1 MTRFLL
7 SLDEAV
13 DVIFAAVAEAK
24 PGETYI
30 SRVASARI
38 ADVAAALIN
47 GRRIETMVTRIRPGE
62 KLHEILVSEEEAHR
76 TITRGNHYVIGPIL
90 PELQDPTAAGP
101 FLENE
106 YSSANDLLTRGQVE
120 DLLVRRKL
128 MVDQA
133 ELNLEGEFLR

>member
-47 GRRIETMVTRIRPGE
+47 GRRIERW
-62 KLHEILVSEEEAHR
+62 
-76 TITRGNHYVIGPIL
+76 
-90 PELQDPTAAGP
+90 
-101 FLENE
+101 
-106 YSSANDLLTRGQVE
+106 
-120 DLLVRRKL
+120 
-128 MVDQA
+128 
-133 ELNLEGEFLR
+133 

>member
-1 MTRFLL
+1 
-7 SLDEAV
+7 
-13 DVIFAAVAEAK
+13 
-24 PGETYI
+24 
-30 SRVASARI
+30 
-38 ADVAAALIN
+38 
-47 GRRIETMVTRIRPGE
+47 
-62 KLHEILVSEEEAHR
+62 
-76 TITRGNHYVIGPIL
+76 VIGPIL